1 MLEDQ
6 LIKAILNS
14 WNFCGD
20 QREAARQVF
29 DDYGVSFSEEIYF
42 EAIEEADKIW
52 KLQSNRR

>member
-1 MLEDQ
+1 MLDQ

-29 DDYGVSFSEEIYF
+29 DDYEVSFSEEIYF

-52 KLQSNRR
+52 KSQSNRR